1 MNKAI
6 IVGYLTADPIYKN
19 QISEKEFKMA
29 RFSVAVNDM
38 TNFSQTYF
46 FNCVAWN
53 QTAEY
58 IGNNLKKGD
67 FVSIDGKLVTRSFI
81 NKEGKKSTTTEI
93 VVISIKNIGS
103 RKAKSENE
111 KSINS
116 QSEEKNSLNDIFET
130 NSSSE
135 ENHSNVS
142 NIEEEEYNL
151 IDWEEE
157 LK

>member
-6 IVGYLTADPIYKN
+6 IVGFLSTDPVYKN
-19 QISEKEFKMA
+19 QTDGKEFKMA

-38 TNFSQTYF
+38 MNFSQTYF

-67 FVSIDGKLVTRSFI
+67 FVSIDGKLVTRSYI
-81 NKEGKKSTTTEI
+81 NKEGKKSTVTEI

-103 RKAKSENE
+103 RRAKNENE
-111 KSINS
+111 KLENN
-116 QSEEKNSLNDIFET
+116 QSEEKVSLDEIFENNSLDE
-130 NSSSE
+130 NSS
-135 ENHSNVS
+135 NDSNV
-142 NIEEEEYNL
+142 EEEYNL
-151 IDWEEE
+151 IDWEED